1 MPLGRAASYKPAQ
14 RASGGTQ
21 NTFTARYSSASS
33 GSAPS
38 DSSATSRAW
47 RYSNA
52 SEMYFKEDQPQH
64 EMAAGYRTTAG
75 SVVESRIPGFLLIFN
90 DVQHLGI

>member
-52 SEMYFKEDQPQH
+52 SEMYFKEDQPSTKWPL
-64 EMAAGYRTTAG
+64 AIAPLRI
-75 SVVESRIPGFLLIFN
+75 SREIQDPRVLA
-90 DVQHLGI
+90 HLQ